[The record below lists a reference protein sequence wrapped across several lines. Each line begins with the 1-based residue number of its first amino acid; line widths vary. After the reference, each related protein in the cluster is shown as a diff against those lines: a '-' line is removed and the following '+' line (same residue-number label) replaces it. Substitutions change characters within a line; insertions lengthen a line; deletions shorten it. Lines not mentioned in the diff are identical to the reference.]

1 MYTIYADGNLLY
13 APNLFHEGYGVFSP
27 KLTVEL
33 NKAGSLEYTMPPS
46 NVLYDDLNKLK
57 TIITVNQNGEELFR
71 GRVLHDEKDFYKQKS
86 VYCEGELAFL
96 LDSKQRPYTFSG
108 TIDKYFRQLISNHN
122 ARVDAAKK
130 FTVGKVTISG
140 NINIASTDYPNTFD
154 EINNQIIE
162 TVGGYIQTRLTNGTR
177 YIDLLA
183 DLSDSE
189 NISVVSQTIEFGV
202 NLLDISEYITA
213 ENIFTVLIPLGATVE
228 ETEEKLTIAGVN
240 NGKDYVEDTT
250 AINLFGRIEEKQDW
264 NEVEDASELKK
275 LGQDLL
281 SKNIEMA
288 VTLTVKAVDLYLLGA
303 AADRIRLGDWV
314 RVISL
319 PHGLDKEFQC
329 TKIVYDLENP
339 DQNEYSFG
347 VNYTSMTDQ
356 QVNNEKSIKS
366 SVSTVMSAASSVNAS
381 VSKANQAAANAE
393 NVIATL
399 PTEYVQTTTFEAYK
413 TETAAKFDKYASQN
427 DLESLQTN
435 LENLITRVEILE
447 GGTA

>member
-1 MYTIYADGNLLY
+1 MYMIYADGNLLH

-33 NKAGSLEYTMPPS
+33 NKAGSLEYTMPPT
-46 NVLYDDLNKLK
+46 NMLYDDLSKLK
-57 TIITVNQNGEELFR
+57 TIITVHQNGEELFR
-71 GRVLHDEKDFYKQKS
+71 GRILHDEKDFYKQKS

-108 TIDKYFRQLISNHN
+108 TIENYFRQLINNHN
-122 ARVDAAKK
+122 ARVDASKK
-130 FTVGKVTISG
+130 FTVGNVTISG
-140 NINIASTDYPNTFD
+140 NISCASADYPNTFD
-154 EINNQIIE
+154 EITNQILD
-162 TVGGYIQTRLTNGTR
+162 TVGGYIRTRLENGTR

-183 DLSDSE
+183 DVSKSD
-189 NISVVSQTIEFGV
+189 NIEVVAQTIEFGV

-228 ETEEKLTIAGVN
+228 GTDEKLTIASVN

-264 NEVEDASELKK
+264 SGVEDASELKK

-303 AADRIRLGDWV
+303 SAERIRLGDWV

-347 VNYTSMTDQ
+347 VSYNSMTDQ

-366 SVSTVMSAASSVNAS
+366 SVSTVMSAASSVNMS
-381 VSKANQAAANAE
+381 VNKANQAAVNAE
-393 NVIATL
+393 NVIASM
-399 PTEYVQTTTFEAYK
+399 PTDYVQTTTFEAYK
-413 TETAAKFDKYASQN
+413 TETAEKFDDYALQTE
-427 DLESLQTN
+427 LESLQNTVDA
-435 LENLITRVEILE
+435 LITRIEILE

>member
-1 MYTIYADGNLLY
+1 MYKIYADGNLLY

-27 KLTVEL
+27 KLTLEL

-46 NVLYDDLNKLK
+46 NVLYDDVNKLK
-57 TIITVNQNGEELFR
+57 SIITVLQDDEEVFR
-71 GRVLHDEKDFYKQKS
+71 GRVLHDEKDFYKQKAA
-86 VYCEGELAFL
+86 YCEGELAFL

-108 TIDKYFRQLISNHN
+108 TIEKYFKQLIANHN
-122 ARVDAAKK
+122 ARVDADKQ
-130 FTVGKVTISG
+130 FTVGNVTVEG
-140 NINIASTDYPNTFD
+140 NISYASTDYPNTLD
-154 EINNQIIE
+154 EINNQILE
-162 TVGGYIQTRLTNGTR
+162 QFGGYIQTRLTSGKR

-183 DLSDSE
+183 DISKSD
-189 NISVVSQTIEFGV
+189 NIEVVSQTIEFGV

-228 ETEEKLTIAGVN
+228 ETEEKLTISSVN
-240 NGKDYVEDTT
+240 SGKDYIEDAS
-250 AINLFGRIEEKQDW
+250 AIALFGRIEEKQDW

-366 SVSTVMSAASSVNAS
+366 SVSTVMSAATSVNAS

-393 NVIATL
+393 NVIATM
-399 PTEYVQTTTFEAYK
+399 PTDYVKATTFNAYK
-413 TETAAKFDKYASQN
+413 TETAAKFNNYALQI

-435 LENLITRVEILE
+435 LENLTTRVEILE